1 MSGFLG
7 ASEVMW
13 RLKERLGRLAALDG
27 HVLIEGATGTGKEL
41 AARGIHSSS
50 RRACGPFVAVNCG
63 AVPRTLLE
71 SQLFGCAKGTYTG
84 SLEDRRGLCEAAEGG
99 VLFLDE
105 IGELPL
111 ESQAALLRFLDSGET
126 MRLGENRVRHY
137 DVRVIAATNRSLEE
151 MMCAGTFREDLYYRL
166 SMLKL
171 HMPSLS
177 SHLEDIGVLAR
188 HFLGQIGAE
197 YELSGDALEVLSR
210 RSWPGNVR
218 ELRNVIWQAAENARD
233 CRITAD
239 CIPVEYWRAAGTT
252 PPGEQTSLAAAME
265 ELRVRMVSKAM
276 KEAGG
281 NMSRAARMLGIHRNT
296 LRNLLK

>member
-1 MSGFLG
+1 
-7 ASEVMW
+7 
-13 RLKERLGRLAALDG
+13 
-27 HVLIEGATGTGKEL
+27 
-41 AARGIHSSS
+41 
-50 RRACGPFVAVNCG
+50 
-63 AVPRTLLE
+63 
-71 SQLFGCAKGTYTG
+71 
-84 SLEDRRGLCEAAEGG
+84 
-99 VLFLDE
+99 
-105 IGELPL
+105 
-111 ESQAALLRFLDSGET
+111 
-126 MRLGENRVRHY
+126 
-137 DVRVIAATNRSLEE
+137 
-151 MMCAGTFREDLYYRL
+151 
-166 SMLKL
+166 MLKL

-177 SHLEDIGVLAR
+177 SHPEDIGVLAR

-239 CIPVEYWRAAGTT
+239 CIPVEYWRVAGTT

-265 ELRVRMVSKAM
+265 ELRARMVSKAM